1 MFNIIL
7 SPLFTQAHM
16 EQGKGPSLK
25 IKAMDRKV
33 DEAFMPIQNLQSS
46 MDFVFSMQK
55 TLFERFGV
63 HIHWGKRHECVNPCR
78 NH

>member
-7 SPLFTQAHM
+7 SPLFIQAHM

-25 IKAMDRKV
+25 IRAMDRKV
-33 DEAFMPIQNLQSS
+33 DEAFMSIQNFQSS

-55 TLFERFGV
+55 ALFERFGV
-63 HIHWGKRHECVNPCR
+63 HFPLGQEARMCESL
-78 NH
+78 